1 MTTTEK
7 ILAGRRMAGKSTAQ
21 GMMLLEH
28 IYKGEKYLLFTAVNN
43 TVHIIPDKKLKELIH
58 QALAEERERVRGE
71 IRNQEGASLPD
82 LYSMS
87 DDIISKSD
95 LLSSLDKLTDK

>member
-1 MTTTEK
+1 MTNTEK
-7 ILAGRRMAGKSTAQ
+7 RLADRRMAGKSTAQ

-58 QALAEERERVRGE
+58 QALAEERERVENILDKYYAYQREDGCYRFDPQCSRL
-71 IRNQEGASLPD
+71 I
-82 LYSMS
+82 
-87 DDIISKSD
+87 DIIRKD
-95 LLSSLDKLTDK
+95 I